1 MTPLITAVFLACMP
15 QTPLQI
21 QQREIHEQGTHYA
34 VDVKYPEIENADA
47 FNAAVRLAVGS
58 LTESFK
64 KGGMPEVN
72 AGDGPSDG
80 YLNGSYSAAVLKNGR
95 VSVLIDYSEYT
106 PGAAHPWGVMASI
119 NYDSHT
125 CRVLTLTSLFRP
137 GIKYVSRLSQ
147 LAIAYLDQN
156 EFADRGAIR
165 HGAGP
170 IESNFKIFTLTD
182 TDLVLQFP
190 MYQVAAGA
198 AGEQTAVI
206 PLEKLAPLL
215 RKR

>member
-1 MTPLITAVFLACMP
+1 
-15 QTPLQI
+15 
-21 QQREIHEQGTHYA
+21 
-34 VDVKYPEIENADA
+34 
-47 FNAAVRLAVGS
+47 
-58 LTESFK
+58 
-64 KGGMPEVN
+64 
-72 AGDGPSDG
+72 
-80 YLNGSYSAAVLKNGR
+80 
-95 VSVLIDYSEYT
+95 
-106 PGAAHPWGVMASI
+106 MASI
-119 NYDSHT
+119 NYDSLT
-125 CRVLTLTSLFRP
+125 CRVLTLASLFRP
-137 GIKYVSRLSQ
+137 GVKYVSRLSQ

-170 IESNFKIFTLTD
+170 IERNFKVFTLTD

-198 AGEQTAVI
+198 AGEQTVII

>member
-1 MTPLITAVFLACMP
+1 
-15 QTPLQI
+15 
-21 QQREIHEQGTHYA
+21 
-34 VDVKYPEIENADA
+34 
-47 FNAAVRLAVGS
+47 
-58 LTESFK
+58 
-64 KGGMPEVN
+64 MPEVN

-80 YLNGSYSAAVLKNGR
+80 YLNGSYTAALLKNGI

-119 NYDSHT
+119 NYDSRI
-125 CRVLTLTSLFRP
+125 CRVLTLASLFRP
-137 GIKYVSRLSQ
+137 GVKYVSQLSQ

-165 HGAGP
+165 HGASP
-170 IESNFKIFTLTD
+170 IESNFRVFTLTD

-198 AGEQTAVI
+198 AGEQTAII
-206 PLEKLAPLL
+206 PLEKLASLL